1 MELKYVVLLEPSID
15 WLVEPK
21 DHQEEF
27 ELDGNKVV
35 ELIATKDD
43 LIQHRLSATL
53 EYPMWVTEVNI

>member
-1 MELKYVVLLEPSID
+1 MNHILWLIGYDSFILMELKYVVSLEPSID

-27 ELDGNKVV
+27 ELDGNKVA

-43 LIQHRLSATL
+43 LIQHR
-53 EYPMWVTEVNI
+53 